1 MQVSLEHFGRDQQP
15 ASMASLFKTSSSLLS
30 EMNRSCHPLQALE
43 LDRSTDSFAPGATQS
58 VLCHELPA
66 TLSAEGLTAQSC
78 SVTCYPHLSPA

>member
-30 EMNRSCHPLQALE
+30 EMIRSCHPLQAPE

-66 TLSAEGLTAQSC
+66 TLPAESLTAQSC
-78 SVTCYPHLSPA
+78 SVTCYPPLSPA